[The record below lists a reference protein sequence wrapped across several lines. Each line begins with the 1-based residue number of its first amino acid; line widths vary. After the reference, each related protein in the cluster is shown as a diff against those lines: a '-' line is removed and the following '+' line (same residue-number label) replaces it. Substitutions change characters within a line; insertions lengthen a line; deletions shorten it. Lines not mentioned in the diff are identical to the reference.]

1 MTFSPGPVASPT
13 TSPPTETSDAQEAVA
28 PAPSR
33 VQRFI
38 RGNADDPTWARPAL
52 FALLAA
58 TALLYTYG
66 LTSNGWANSFYSA
79 AVQAGSES
87 WKAFFFGSSD
97 AGNSITVDKPP
108 AALWVMA
115 LSVRV
120 FGLSSFAILF
130 PEVLM
135 GVATVG
141 VVYASVRRWWGAAA
155 GLIAGAVMALTPVAV
170 LMFRFN
176 NPDALLVLLMA
187 LGAWATMRSIERGS
201 ARWFALAGVFIG
213 LGFLTKTLQVLLVVP
228 FFGIA
233 YLVAADTTLRRRI
246 IGAAAGVGTMLLSA
260 GWWVAIVELIPANMR
275 PYIGGSQTN
284 SFLELTFGYNG
295 LGRING
301 EETGSV
307 GGGGG
312 WGTTGLGRMFSSSI
326 GGQISWLIP
335 SALILLAVGLWIR
348 GRAPRT
354 DIRRAGYIVWG
365 GWLVVT
371 MLTFSLMAGIFHEY
385 YTVALAPAVAALVGM
400 GSAEAW
406 ERRSSWLGVGALA
419 AATAAAAI
427 WSFVLLSRTTAY
439 GDWLRVSVLALGITA
454 ALGFLLL
461 DRLHRR
467 AVPAVIA
474 TALIAAL
481 AGPTAYSL
489 TTVNTSYTGSI
500 ITAGPSTGG
509 MGGPGGG
516 GMPGGGTMPTM
527 PGGTAPGGSTQGG
540 TGMPGGQTGGTAP
553 TGGGGMGGLLDASTP
568 STEVVAALSE
578 GASNYR
584 WVAAA
589 IGSQNAAGLQLG
601 SGLPVMAIGGFN
613 GSDPSPTLAQ
623 FQDYVDQGLIHYFAA
638 SGNGGGRGGGM
649 GGSGTASEISTW
661 VQANFTAVTI
671 DGIDVLRPHRA
682 DREHCDDRIHH
693 DHGDD
698 GMTTVLDVVVPVHNE
713 QATVGACVRRLHA
726 HLVATFPYP
735 FRITVADNASTD
747 ATWATA
753 QALADELPGVRALHL
768 TQKGRGRAL
777 KQAWL
782 GSDALVLAYMDV
794 DLSTDLDALWPLVA
808 PLMSGH
814 SDVAIGSRLARG
826 SRVVR
831 GTQREVISRCYNLV
845 LRGALGVR
853 FTDAQCGFK
862 AIRGDVAREL
872 LPLVE
877 DPAWFFDTELLVLAE
892 RAQLRIHEVPVD
904 WYDDPDS
911 RVDVVNTARDD
922 LRGVWRMRRTL
933 SASSAPVAAVADK
946 MGRRMPGA
954 RVARQA
960 ASFAVIGVA
969 STVLHLG
976 LFALLRQGL
985 ASAALANALALL
997 LATIVNTSWNRHWTF
1012 GLRGREGAG
1021 RQQVQALVVFAI
1033 TLALTTA
1040 GLGLLHAVAPGAP
1053 TWLETAAVAITT
1065 ALSTALKFVLMRT
1078 WIFAPASAHA
1088 TTQPISVEGGEVPT
1102 VVVEE
1107 EQHDRRVQFVD
1118 QG

>member
-1 MTFSPGPVASPT
+1 MRQEGHSNGTGSGPNVDDMNAMTFSPGPAATS
-13 TSPPTETSDAQEAVA
+13 TSPPTEELADGPDESGTT
-28 PAPSR
+28 PSR
-33 VQRFI
+33 FQRLI
-38 RGNADDPTWARPAL
+38 RGNTEDPTWARPAL

-115 LSVRV
+115 LSVRI
-120 FGLSSFAILF
+120 FGLSSFSILF
-130 PEVLM
+130 PQVLM

-141 VVYASVRRWWGAAA
+141 VVFTSVRRHWGAAA
-155 GLIAGAVMALTPVAV
+155 GLIAGVVMALTPVAV

-246 IGAAAGVGTMLLSA
+246 IGAAAGVGAMVLSA
-260 GWWVAIVELIPANMR
+260 GWWVAIVELIPATMR

-301 EETGSV
+301 NETGSV
-307 GGGGG
+307 GGGGGSG

-335 SALILLAVGLWIR
+335 SALILLAVGLWLR

-354 DIRRAGYIVWG
+354 DLRRAGYIVWG

-371 MLTFSLMAGIFHEY
+371 ILTFSLMAGIFHEY

-400 GSAEAW
+400 GCAEAW
-406 ERRSSWLGVGALA
+406 ERRTSWLGVGALA
-419 AATAAAAI
+419 IATFAAAI

-439 GDWLRVSVLALGITA
+439 ADWLRVSVLALGITA
-454 ALGFLLL
+454 ALGFLVL

-474 TALIAAL
+474 TALIAGL

-489 TTVNTSYTGSI
+489 TTVNSSYTGSI

-509 MGGPGGG
+509 RGGPGGGPGGG
-516 GMPGGGTMPTM
+516 GMPGGMPGGTRGGTLPTM
-527 PGGTAPGGSTQGG
+527 PGGTTPGATQGG
-540 TGMPGGQTGGTAP
+540 AAP
-553 TGGGGMGGLLDASTP
+553 TTGGGGGMGGLLDASTP

-623 FQDYVDQGLIHYFAA
+623 FQEYVDQGLIHYFAA
-638 SGNGGGRGGGM
+638 SGNGGGMRGGGL
-649 GGSGTASEISTW
+649 GGSGTASEISSW

-671 DGIDVLRPHRA
+671 DGTTFYDLTAPAGSARTTGTTTTSA
-682 DREHCDDRIHH
+682 
-693 DHGDD
+693 
-698 GMTTVLDVVVPVHNE
+698 TTV
-713 QATVGACVRRLHA
+713 
-726 HLVATFPYP
+726 
-735 FRITVADNASTD
+735 
-747 ATWATA
+747 
-753 QALADELPGVRALHL
+753 
-768 TQKGRGRAL
+768 
-777 KQAWL
+777 
-782 GSDALVLAYMDV
+782 
-794 DLSTDLDALWPLVA
+794 
-808 PLMSGH
+808 
-814 SDVAIGSRLARG
+814 
-826 SRVVR
+826 
-831 GTQREVISRCYNLV
+831 
-845 LRGALGVR
+845 
-853 FTDAQCGFK
+853 
-862 AIRGDVAREL
+862 
-872 LPLVE
+872 
-877 DPAWFFDTELLVLAE
+877 
-892 RAQLRIHEVPVD
+892 
-904 WYDDPDS
+904 
-911 RVDVVNTARDD
+911 
-922 LRGVWRMRRTL
+922 
-933 SASSAPVAAVADK
+933 
-946 MGRRMPGA
+946 
-954 RVARQA
+954 
-960 ASFAVIGVA
+960 
-969 STVLHLG
+969 
-976 LFALLRQGL
+976 
-985 ASAALANALALL
+985 
-997 LATIVNTSWNRHWTF
+997 
-1012 GLRGREGAG
+1012 
-1021 RQQVQALVVFAI
+1021 
-1033 TLALTTA
+1033 
-1040 GLGLLHAVAPGAP
+1040 
-1053 TWLETAAVAITT
+1053 
-1065 ALSTALKFVLMRT
+1065 
-1078 WIFAPASAHA
+1078 
-1088 TTQPISVEGGEVPT
+1088 
-1102 VVVEE
+1102 
-1107 EQHDRRVQFVD
+1107 
-1118 QG
+1118 